1 MEPEPSVDFDFDEVD
16 RNLAAYEQMLAEKP
30 GIPAAAA
37 AAPST
42 TNATKP
48 TATSVTIDAAASQ
61 RVYTKED
68 VAHALHEYARWLILG
83 LTKDTTDRERSYY
96 IADTI
101 AKRAIASAWVL
112 DAQLFEGRTLA
123 DVGRLPCIR
132 FSRERLA
139 VHAREFS
146 DVFHIPARGLRTDTA
161 RKNYSRAAKRRWAK
175 KAASPVAVIGGPK
188 PRSLR
193 DN

>member
-1 MEPEPSVDFDFDEVD
+1 MSPEPSVDFDFDEVD
-16 RNLAAYEQMLAEKP
+16 RNLADYERMLAEKP
-30 GIPAAAA
+30 GIAPAA
-37 AAPST
+37 ST
-42 TNATKP
+42 TTPKP
-48 TATSVTIDAAASQ
+48 APTSVSIDAAANV

-123 DVGRLPCIR
+123 DVGRLPCVR

-146 DVFHIPARGLRTDTA
+146 DVFHIPARGLRTETA
-161 RKNYSRAAKRRWAK
+161 RRNYSRAAKRRWEK
-175 KAASPVAVIGGPK
+175 KSRSVSVIGGK
-188 PRSLR
+188 MPRSLR